1 MVYLFQNC
9 NEMSHFL
16 EINTQLKMW
25 LKQRGKSYNKR
36 CDFYEIDLKID
47 SFLVG
52 NCMRIKNQ
60 TNSVKGLYSNVL
72 KRTALLYK
80 NQKFEH
86 SYPKINY
93 FS

>member
-1 MVYLFQNC
+1 
-9 NEMSHFL
+9 
-16 EINTQLKMW
+16 
-25 LKQRGKSYNKR
+25 

-52 NCMRIKNQ
+52 NYMRIKNQ
-60 TNSVKGLYSNVL
+60 TNSIKGLYSNVL

-86 SYPKINY
+86 SYSKINY